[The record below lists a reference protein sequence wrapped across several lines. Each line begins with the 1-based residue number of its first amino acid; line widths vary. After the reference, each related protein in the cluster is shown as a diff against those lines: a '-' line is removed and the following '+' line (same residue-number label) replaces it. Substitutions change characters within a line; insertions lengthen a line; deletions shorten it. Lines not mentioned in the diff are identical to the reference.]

1 MIAHFLTRSLTPLIF
16 GTIAFI
22 SNIAEASPLIQK
34 DLFFGR
40 NISSGGV
47 VSEEQFETFVDQVI
61 TPRFPNNGLTIL
73 DGEGQFRNN
82 AGMIIEEP
90 SKIVTLFVEDTS
102 ATQAGINEVILAY
115 LNQFNQESVLQV
127 TNKDELKVSFGAGE
141 NIIDN
146 DLVPELIQAD
156 LFFGR
161 NIPGGGVVSEEQFQS
176 FIDNIITPRF
186 PAGLTVSDG
195 DGQFRDSSGMII
207 EEPSKVVTLLF
218 EDTTDNENSID
229 QIISSYIQQ
238 FNQESVLVAVNEE
251 VAVGFG
257 AGKNLIDN
265 DLVPELIQ
273 ADLFF
278 GRNIPGGGVVSEEQ
292 FQSFIDNI
300 ITPRFPAGLTV
311 SDGDGQF
318 RDSSGMIIEESS
330 KVVTLLFEDTVIN
343 EQAIDEI
350 ITDYLQQFNQE
361 SVLLVVDEDV
371 AVTFD
376 AQSVPEPRI
385 VLGLL
390 LSSVFG
396 LSVCKSKLT
405 N

>member
-207 EEPSKVVTLLF
+207 EE
-218 EDTTDNENSID
+218 
-229 QIISSYIQQ
+229 
-238 FNQESVLVAVNEE
+238 
-251 VAVGFG
+251 
-257 AGKNLIDN
+257 
-265 DLVPELIQ
+265 
-273 ADLFF
+273 
-278 GRNIPGGGVVSEEQ
+278 
-292 FQSFIDNI
+292 
-300 ITPRFPAGLTV
+300 
-311 SDGDGQF
+311 
-318 RDSSGMIIEESS
+318 SS